1 MAVIAVYSMKGGV
14 GKTTLA
20 VDLAWR
26 MATVSARPTLLWDL
40 DPQAGAGYLLGFD
53 EARRQRAAA
62 IFQRDGKPREL
73 IKPTAYELLH
83 LLPADESLRNLPIQL
98 ARLGQRRRLASIAA
112 TLKADYQRIVLD
124 CPAGL
129 GEVSDQV
136 LAAADLLI
144 VPLPA
149 SPLSAR
155 ALDMLRRELSR
166 NHHRH
171 PPLLPVLS
179 LYDARRPLH
188 RAVAEG
194 VAAAWPQIPL
204 ATHLEQVA
212 VRRAPMGTFAPYTN
226 AGRAMK
232 RLWAGIELKLREM
245 EPVSGTAERKLH
257 GPFSPAQAKRD

>member
-26 MATVSARPTLLWDL
+26 LATHSALRTLLWDL
-40 DPQAGAGYLLGFD
+40 DPQGGAGFLLGAED
-53 EARRQRAAA
+53 PRLNRAEA

-73 IKPTAYELLH
+73 IEATLYENLSLV
-83 LLPADESLRNLPIQL
+83 PADESLRNLPMQL
-98 ARLGQRRRLASIAA
+98 ARLGQRRRLANMTS
-112 TLKADYQRIVLD
+112 LLRSDFDRIVLD

-129 GEVSDQV
+129 NEVSDQV
-136 LAAADLLI
+136 ITAADLLI

-155 ALDMLRRELSR
+155 ALNMLRRELSR

-179 LYDARRPLH
+179 LYDARRPHH
-188 RAVAEG
+188 REVAEG
-194 VAAAWPQIPL
+194 VAERWPRIPL
-204 ATHLEQVA
+204 ATHLEQSA
-212 VRRAPMGTFAPYTN
+212 VRRAPMGSFAPKSD
-226 AGRAMK
+226 ASRAMK
-232 RLWAGIELKLREM
+232 RLWLGIEAKLAEM
-245 EPVSGTAERKLH
+245 AVA
-257 GPFSPAQAKRD
+257 